1 MTVRSKPSATMRRK
15 KKEVDTR
22 TIQQKLRAWLHPG
35 ANPLPIH
42 VLWAACNKLVVVNLC
57 LLMLT
62 VFSALAVIYSKH
74 TTRQLNTRLQQLAN
88 QRDTLQA
95 EWTQL
100 MLEQGTWATNARV
113 EEVATKHLNMI
124 SPDPQAMQP
133 LVSPAK

>member
-1 MTVRSKPSATMRRK
+1 MKTKPKATMRRK
-15 KKEVDTR
+15 QKETDTR
-22 TIQQKLRAWLHPG
+22 TLRQKLDSWFKSDV
-35 ANPLPIH
+35 NPLPIQAI
-42 VLWAACNKLVVVNLC
+42 WAACNKLVVVNIC

-62 VFSALAVIYSKH
+62 VFSALAVVYSKH

-113 EEVATKHLNMI
+113 EEIAIKHLNMI

-133 LVSPAK
+133 LVDSRR

>member
-1 MTVRSKPSATMRRK
+1 MSMRTKPSATMRRK

-22 TIQQKLRAWLHPG
+22 TLYQKLRAWLNPG
-35 ANPLPIH
+35 VNPLPIQ

-62 VFSALAVIYSKH
+62 VFSALAVVYSKH

-133 LVSPAK
+133 LVSSAK

>member
-1 MTVRSKPSATMRRK
+1 MSSKARSRATMRRNRRDEDK
-15 KKEVDTR
+15 R
-22 TIQQKLRAWLHPG
+22 TLRQKLRAWLSPG
-35 ANPLPIH
+35 VNPLPIQ
-42 VLWAACNKLVVVNLC
+42 VLWAACNKLVVVNVC

-62 VFSALAVIYSKH
+62 VFSALAVVYSKH

-113 EEVATKHLNMI
+113 EEIATKHLNML

-133 LVSPAK
+133 LVAPKS